1 MARMRPLVLLAA
13 LCSLLSIVAPSP
25 ADAAARGKPETY
37 SAFLVQVTRGQ
48 VTKVVI
54 VPKKRRLTTRLRN
67 GGRYVV
73 KYRAA
78 DKPQLLSTLHR
89 RNVHVVFAK
98 PKKHRTP
105 RIRRRYLALA
115 VVGIGAL
122 ASVWWFLTRR
132 RRTESGHRGATAD

>member
-1 MARMRPLVLLAA
+1 MARMRPLLLLAA
-13 LCSLLSIVAPSP
+13 LCGLLSTVAPSP
-25 ADAAARGKPETY
+25 ADAAARRKPESY

-48 VTKVVI
+48 VTKAVV
-54 VPKKRRLTTRLRN
+54 VPKKRRLRARLKN
-67 GGRYVV
+67 GDRYVV
-73 KYRAA
+73 KYKAA
-78 DKPQLLSTLHR
+78 DKQQLLSTLHR

-122 ASVWWFLTRR
+122 ASAWWFLTRR
-132 RRTESGHRGATAD
+132 RRTESGHRGATAG